1 MANIWYYTCQLSAFQ
16 FVSTFFFHQFRCC
29 GVDSYR
35 DWSDVSELSLYQT
48 ARYPGFASFVK
59 LGRNVTS
66 SNRGAGERKVFRVPA
81 SCCEYVAPSDNSNHP
96 NVVSWSNCYASVE
109 SAEEVLLHNTLNL
122 YPRTLFDN
130 TVLHNSQV
138 SRGGRKYFSGCYTK
152 LQKSLGQYKLLCEAT
167 NITVS
172 AMVVSYVTLIFFR

>member
-1 MANIWYYTCQLSAFQ
+1 MSIDRCSINFCNSGKIKCMANIWYYTCQLSAFQ

-109 SAEEVLLHNTLNL
+109 SAEEVLLHTTLNF
-122 YPRTLFDN
+122 YRRTLFD
-130 TVLHNSQV
+130 
-138 SRGGRKYFSGCYTK
+138 
-152 LQKSLGQYKLLCEAT
+152 
-167 NITVS
+167 ITQLIIYRCPEGAES
-172 AMVVSYVTLIFFR
+172 ISVVVTPSFKKV